1 MATHPTP
8 LPAQPVAWKNIS
20 VLRGAAMFLVVLNH
34 ATAGS
39 GILIQSASNQPVH
52 HRLGDVIVE
61 LLLRNLT
68 PVCLPSFLFAS
79 GYFMFRFQRT
89 WKSAF
94 AAARTIAMRYFIWAI
109 AGYAVLGVIRHEL
122 NPRQILVGLLTEGPF
137 SAYWFLLL
145 LVQFAL
151 LAPCLGALVRRAPRT
166 TLAVLAFFQL
176 LVSYLCYRD
185 ASDLPGLF
193 GSRSVLQNC
202 PFFLLGMLF
211 SAYADDLMRT
221 LQTRRK
227 YWAIAACGLFG
238 MTCAE
243 SVVLGHLFG
252 DGTPGAY
259 DYSGARI
266 SFVLF
271 SAVMIVLV
279 LTSPSNHS
287 KLRARLDYLGTRSL
301 ALLLLVDPTM
311 FTMLIGLWHSNRLL
325 GPAHGATASAPPWVR
340 GTWSIVPLLLT
351 GLFAPLLVLGVVERL
366 FGKRVKNFLFG

>member
-1 MATHPTP
+1 MATPPTP
-8 LPAQPVAWKNIS
+8 LSAQPVAWKNIS
-20 VLRGAAMFLVVLNH
+20 VLRGAAMFLVELNQ

-39 GILIQSASNQPVH
+39 GILIQSASNQPGH

-79 GYFMFRFQRT
+79 GYFMFRFQST
-89 WKSAF
+89 WKSAL
-94 AAARTIAMRYFIWAI
+94 AAARAIAMRYLIWAI
-109 AGYAVLGVIRHEL
+109 AGYAVLSIIRHEL
-122 NPRQILVGLLTEGPF
+122 NARQILVGLLTVGPF

-145 LVQFAL
+145 FIQFAL
-151 LAPCLGALVRRAPRT
+151 LAPWLGALVRRAPRT
-166 TLAVLAFFQL
+166 TLAGLVFVQL
-176 LVSYLCYRD
+176 LVSYLCYRN
-185 ASDLPGLF
+185 ANDLPGLV
-193 GSRSVLQNC
+193 GSHSAFQNC
-202 PFFLLGMLF
+202 PFFLLGMSF
-211 SAYADDLMRT
+211 SAHADELMRT
-221 LQTRRK
+221 LQPWRK
-227 YWAIAACGLFG
+227 YSTLAACGLFG

-252 DGTPGAY
+252 DGTPGTY
-259 DYSGARI
+259 DYSGTRI

-271 SAVMIVLV
+271 STVTIALV
-279 LTSPSNHS
+279 LTSHSNPN
-287 KLRARLDYLGTRSL
+287 KLRVRLDYLGTRSL

-325 GPAHGATASAPPWVR
+325 GLAPVSITAAPPWVR

-351 GLFAPLLVLGVVERL
+351 GLFGPLLALGIVERL